1 MPTPWCRSAAAA
13 VRPAVRLGG
22 RRGPR
27 GGSGRR
33 SGREHARRCGRGTAR
48 AERRH
53 WTRVAASTDLPD
65 GGVRG
70 FDVDG
75 VTGFVRRDGG
85 QVAAVSGICTHQ
97 GCALRLDAPARELR
111 CPCHRTS
118 FAVNGTLVSHQLPTP
133 PRALPTCRRSA
144 RPTAGSRCSRR
155 RNPRCEHLDPAVGLA
170 DRQRGQRPRRRGQLV
185 ADQRAVHRE
194 RRAVARAPQLPGGRV
209 QPQRAALVRADAR
222 DGGHLPAVAP
232 HEPGDAVDVEATHA
246 AVGQVGAGRHP
257 GPRAV
262 VRHER
267 ALGHLGGRARG
278 PSGDRSHREARG
290 GHRAELQHATA
301 AAADRHTA
309 SASSSSSS
317 VARRRRRSATNS
329 SLAAPLP
336 ARPARS
342 SIAARI
348 WAASSSSG
356 RKPRVRLPR
365 NRSST
370 NRRTLMPAPHPAA
383 RRGAAPGAAAPWRWP
398 R

>member
-1 MPTPWCRSAAAA
+1 MSCRWTTSRGTNTPPPSTASRVVSALRAT
-13 VRPAVRLGG
+13 RPDSTAGYGG
-22 RRGPR
+22 GASTSIPPSASRTDNVGNAR
-27 GGSGRR
+27 GG
-33 SGREHARRCGRGTAR
+33 
-48 AERRH
+48 
-53 WTRVAASTDLPD
+53 V
-65 GGVRG
+65 
-70 FDVDG
+70 
-75 VTGFVRRDGG
+75 
-85 QVAAVSGICTHQ
+85 
-97 GCALRLDAPARELR
+97 
-111 CPCHRTS
+111 
-118 FAVNGTLVSHQLPTP
+118 
-133 PRALPTCRRSA
+133 
-144 RPTAGSRCSRR
+144 GSWWLT
-155 RNPRCEHLDPAVGLA
+155 E
-170 DRQRGQRPRRRGQLV
+170 
-185 ADQRAVHRE
+185 RAVHRE

-232 HEPGDAVDVEATHA
+232 HEPGARRRRRSRARRRR
-246 AVGQVGAGRHP
+246 AGRCWPPP
-257 GPRAV
+257 GSTCR
-262 VRHER
+262 RS
-267 ALGHLGGRARG
+267 GTSG
-278 PSGDRSHREARG
+278 PSATSAGVLAAR
-290 GHRAELQHATA
+290 AATA
-301 AAADRHTA
+301 PTARPAAATEPNCSTRRRPLRIGTTA